1 MDDPDSFSGSEEE
14 SQNDFNINP
23 MEEKEI
29 WRKEITN
36 NYAYPPVICPSC
48 YHNSFTNYLL
58 MV

>member
-29 WRKEITN
+29 CHKEIIN
-36 NYAYPPVICPSC
+36 NYVMLS
-48 YHNSFTNYLL
+48 
-58 MV
+58 